1 MLSCGK
7 LMFWAIGRAMI
18 APLFLP
24 LFRHADD
31 ARADGVGGLVK
42 AHGSAVQA
50 DLAGGGRETPESACI
65 SSVRPAPTRP

>member
-1 MLSCGK
+1 
-7 LMFWAIGRAMI
+7 MI
-18 APLFLP
+18 APSFLP

-50 DLAGGGRETPESACI
+50 DLAGGGARDTGERLHQLGASGAHQP
-65 SSVRPAPTRP
+65 